1 VTDGFKDR
9 SDKKTMK
16 SKILFW
22 LCLMVI
28 AFIIGYFHS
37 QLIYLG
43 IMEKWGFAVRKVP
56 FYAYFLL
63 LILSFYITLIIHE
76 ITHFLSFLF
85 FGIRLRALYLTM
97 FVFVK
102 INHRWTFKIKP
113 KLWVLFGG
121 LVVPDLPKIH
131 NQTEYDKMRRIFAKS
146 LITAPIATIIFAI
159 FVILLTS
166 YNILFGSNSVWIGY
180 LFIYSIFNTIWSMV
194 YYLTFGLH
202 TETLYGDFV
211 AYKNMKKDDGFALSQ
226 IVQYQMFSSEE
237 DLKTDTYLLSML
249 EEKIK
254 VTHLNFSLFHQML
267 VIQYLEGLLGLDL
280 NVSQEIIEKIHAY
293 SKRIPIRDEQ
303 SLILAHQ
310 IVLFF
315 YQQHEII
322 KAYEMLDNIERK
334 TKHSKM
340 LAKMMTYYHNK
351 TEHVT
356 HINDHQTFLED
367 DENIYIG
374 QMWIFDAIMNPFLNE
389 RQSHKK
395 LPYQAWEC
403 PVSLHLELEEQ
414 KND

>member
-1 VTDGFKDR
+1 
-9 SDKKTMK
+9 
-16 SKILFW
+16 
-22 LCLMVI
+22 MVI

-43 IMEKWGFAVRKVP
+43 IMEKWGFAVREVP

-63 LILSFYITLIIHE
+63 LILSFYITLIMHE
-76 ITHFLSFLF
+76 MAHFLAFLF
-85 FGIRLRALYLTM
+85 LGIRLRALYLTM

-131 NQTEYDKMRRIFAKS
+131 NLKEYENIRKIFRKS
-146 LITAPIATIIFAI
+146 LIAAPMATISFAI
-159 FVILLTS
+159 FIVFLAS
-166 YNILFGSNSVWIGY
+166 FNILFGANTVWIGY
-180 LFIYSIFNTIWSMV
+180 LFIYSIFNTIWSIV

-226 IVQYQMFSSEE
+226 IVQYQMFSSIE
-237 DLKTDTYLLSML
+237 DLKTDRYLLSML

-254 VTHLNFSLFHQML
+254 ETQLNFSLFHQML
-267 VIQYLEGLLGLDL
+267 TIQYLEGLLILERKA
-280 NVSQEIIEKIHAY
+280 SHEIIDKIHHY
-293 SKRIPIRDEQ
+293 SKRMPIRDEH

-315 YQQHEII
+315 YQHREIE
-322 KAYEMLDNIERK
+322 KAYEMLANIDKK

-340 LAKMMTYYHNK
+340 LEKMRMYYHNK

-374 QMWIFDAIMNPFLNE
+374 QMWIFDAIIDPYMNE

-395 LPYQAWEC
+395 LPYHPWVC
-403 PVSLHLELEEQ
+403 PVHLELAPEQQ